1 MPPCC
6 AEEYPAYSVVALFAL
21 DGVVQ
26 TACIRGMYSRH
37 TGDGRTSRKKK
48 TFSTGVDMRTKR
60 VTKRQTPKQTPSLPR
75 GHRVGRL
82 VLSSARLCPSPGID
96 LLDSTQ
102 EKKEKNILRP
112 SLSSL
117 MRSLLLAPPHVA
129 ELNAQV
135 HPVYGDSAVMSA
147 GSHGAFT
154 KVCPE
159 SRAVSVPIGSK
170 SRIPAFAVTG
180 P

>member
-1 MPPCC
+1 MESCRLRVSEVCTVHTQVRAEP
-6 AEEYPAYSVVALFAL
+6 AEE
-21 DGVVQ
+21 
-26 TACIRGMYSRH
+26 
-37 TGDGRTSRKKK
+37 KK

-60 VTKRQTPKQTPSLPR
+60 VVKRQTPKQTPSLPR

-82 VLSSARLCPSPGID
+82 VSPQPVCAPRWA
-96 LLDSTQ
+96 STCLIRHRKK
-102 EKKEKNILRP
+102 KKEKNILR
-112 SLSSL
+112 LSSL
-117 MRSLLLAPPHVA
+117 MRSLLLAPPHAA
-129 ELNAQV
+129 ELSAQV

-170 SRIPAFAVTG
+170 IRIPAFAVTG